1 MDVERDVLRRIDRLA
16 ARILRGA
23 TSLRDSYKLR
33 VANIDCKQM
42 QFETREF

>member
-23 TSLRDSYKLR
+23 TSLRDSCK
-33 VANIDCKQM
+33 KQM
-42 QFETREF
+42 QFETRDL